1 MIQKFLKREV
11 VKKKGWHNFEP
22 EFKKTP
28 SNKPQKMD
36 SLDSSCDLDLIN
48 EAMRIKDKFTDEP
61 YRYF

>member
-1 MIQKFLKREV
+1 
-11 VKKKGWHNFEP
+11 
-22 EFKKTP
+22 
-28 SNKPQKMD
+28 MD